1 MYNDGRIKMF
11 VKKIH
16 NFLEYRKILDFFYR
30 LDIIRNIK
38 SNGEKKDFKFAYDE
52 KLRVNYYLN
61 KLMPTA
67 YKDNDINYRQSYQNY
82 KLEKQNNPIEKTP
95 PMNISNTIT
104 SINLP

>member
-52 KLRVNYYLN
+52 
-61 KLMPTA
+61 
-67 YKDNDINYRQSYQNY
+67 
-82 KLEKQNNPIEKTP
+82 
-95 PMNISNTIT
+95 
-104 SINLP
+104 